1 MTASLSAAAAAV
13 AAMLALAGV
22 DEQSAP
28 WRVEVTT
35 YGGLSGRGAG
45 AVKVRSGGE
54 IEVVT
59 LSGQRCERRLETT
72 ALAKLEEALRRA
84 RPARWRSRYFMP
96 DNPTGC
102 CDQVSTTLA
111 LIRGTGPAEKRFV
124 TGWFDESRRLVP
136 HDALALQEAAM
147 DLALQ
152 DQGCAGK
159 RR

>member
-1 MTASLSAAAAAV
+1 
-13 AAMLALAGV
+13 MLALAGV

-72 ALAKLEEALRRA
+72 ALAKLGQALRRA
-84 RPARWRSRYFMP
+84 RPTRWRSRYFMP

-111 LIRGTGPAEKRFV
+111 VIRGTGPAEKRFV

-159 RR
+159 GREGRGKAR